1 MTSPP
6 GTPAQLLERPC
17 AARFIAAHLTTVG
30 KKADHYSAEPVVREA
45 LAEVARVTEPVAALQ
60 ATGLGVFRPDA
71 IAFDKVRPCLRYLRR
86 LGIVPFHLVV
96 TDVGGTTVRHLWRY
110 QLNAASPER
119 LQLLD
124 LVYGAS
130 PSIVA
135 LFRST
140 ADLPVPCSV
149 VMADAKGQA
158 DPARRE
164 GWELRSVLGSPNRI
178 EVYFHAADEPADV
191 VREGAILLGSR
202 SLATALAHRT
212 TAADVTDRLA
222 ATAAAVAAA
231 APPAGDRWSVVR
243 SLATSSPMFRDGER
257 NLIAETGGRGWWER
271 AGLLADRPG
280 LLSSLISSS
289 DGHVDDR

>member
-1 MTSPP
+1 MSPAELLDRP
-6 GTPAQLLERPC
+6 G
-17 AARFIAAHLTTVG
+17 AARFTAAHLTTVG
-30 KKADHYSAEPVVREA
+30 KKADHYSAEAVVREA
-45 LAEVARVTEPVAALQ
+45 LAEVARVTEPVAALR

-71 IAFDKVRPCLRYLRR
+71 IAFGKVRPCLRYLRR
-86 LGIVPFHLVV
+86 LGIVPFHLIV
-96 TDVGGTTVRHLWRY
+96 TDVGAAAVRRLWRY

-119 LQLLD
+119 LRLLD
-124 LVYGAS
+124 LVYEAS

-140 ADLPVPCSV
+140 GDLPLPCSV

-191 VREGAILLGSR
+191 VREGAILLGPR
-202 SLATALAHRT
+202 PLATALAHRT
-212 TAADVTDRLA
+212 TAADVTDQV
-222 ATAAAVAAA
+222 AAVAAGIA
-231 APPAGDRWSVVR
+231 AATGPAGERWSVVR
-243 SLATSSPMFRDGER
+243 SLATASPMFRAGER

-271 AGLLADRPG
+271 AGLLADRPR
-280 LLSSLISSS
+280 LLASLVSPSGGRA
-289 DGHVDDR
+289 DGC